1 MAGQQAANA
10 AEAITNISDKMA
22 KTTDNL
28 VNLVGSGG
36 SAVYGDGTAAVAK
49 VYQDGGN
56 VAGKAAEAVGN
67 SIESLYGTFTNTVL
81 PAVGQGLVI
90 TKDYFVDLFSRYA
103 MYLAITDGAL
113 VLAELCAIGYF
124 VARIRSVYRTYKS
137 GETTSDST
145 DVMNILT
152 CIAGVVVIVVATTW
166 ITTDFPNFVKDLV
179 VPELRVGQQILEF
192 KASLGK

>member
-10 AEAITNISDKMA
+10 AEAITHIS
-22 KTTDNL
+22 DNL

-152 CIAGVVVIVVATTW
+152 CVAGVVVIIVATTW